1 MIGDFPKQVFDLLT
15 QELASTGRIP
25 GTRWITSPSVGSIAA
40 GADSIT
46 VPILF
51 PARGIVLAMYGQ
63 TVSDVPACTAL
74 DFAGVR
80 CRLVVGGTEDLV
92 LDGRGGPSFLPM
104 LAAFGGVANWMPLV
118 RAVEPGVNWQITFRN
133 LSAAA
138 QTPELLFAFIADQDV
153 ARMAVGARR

>member
-15 QELASTGRIP
+15 QQLASTGRIP
-25 GTRWITSPSVGSIAA
+25 GTRWIVSPSVGTVAA

-63 TVSDVPACTAL
+63 TVSVTPSATAL

-80 CRLVVGGTEDLV
+80 FRLVVGGTEDLV

-118 RAVEPGVNWQITFRN
+118 RAVEPGVNWQITFKN
-133 LSAAA
+133 LSAVD
-138 QTPELLFAFIADQDV
+138 QSPEMVFAFIADQDV
-153 ARMAVGARR
+153 ARMAARR